1 MAVGLLG
8 SAHLIVS
15 SDARTSLCVSPLIV
29 RYVVIRFV
37 LVRYVLIRYVLSR
50 FILIRFILIRFVLV
64 MTKAERPSLVF
75 TVYNV

>member
-37 LVRYVLIRYVLSR
+37 LVRYVLIRYVL
-50 FILIRFILIRFVLV
+50 IRFILIRFVLV

>member
-37 LVRYVLIRYVLSR
+37 LVRYVLIRYVL
-50 FILIRFILIRFVLV
+50 IRFILIRFVLV
-64 MTKAERPSLVF
+64 MTKAERPSLFF